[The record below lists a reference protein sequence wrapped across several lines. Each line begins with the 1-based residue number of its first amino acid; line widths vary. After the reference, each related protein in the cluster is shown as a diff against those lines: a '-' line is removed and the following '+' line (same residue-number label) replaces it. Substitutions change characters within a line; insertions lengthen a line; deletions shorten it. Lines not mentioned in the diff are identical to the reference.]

1 MKPRVFISAVTHEL
15 KQTRQLGANILTRL
29 GYEPVWQDIFG
40 TEGGDLRQ
48 MLRDKI
54 GGCDGLVHVV
64 GRAYGAEPPQPD
76 EEFGRV
82 SYTQFEL
89 RYAQKRKKKTWIL
102 FVEDGFPTDTPPEQ
116 LDLPPDPTHPDPL
129 AYQAERRGLQD
140 AWWQTLRG
148 ESHLWHAAATGADF
162 ELKVERLKDE
172 LGGLRRSFWRWQMT
186 VLLALFVLVGL
197 GVGLWATVFRQRD
210 EQKAEVQQL
219 NETIN
224 TQAEQIQ
231 AELAKLRPEN
241 IKSQLRKTIEET
253 YQKDLKEAEALKDW
267 KKRDDAKNYAAE
279 TRDKRLGKVDE
290 FLDSITKTIQA
301 GDASP
306 EFLELTRILADQGA
320 VEALKYI
327 ESQKARLLASAKQK
341 K

>member
-140 AWWQTLRG
+140 A
-148 ESHLWHAAATGADF
+148 
-162 ELKVERLKDE
+162 
-172 LGGLRRSFWRWQMT
+172 
-186 VLLALFVLVGL
+186 
-197 GVGLWATVFRQRD
+197 
-210 EQKAEVQQL
+210 
-219 NETIN
+219 
-224 TQAEQIQ
+224 
-231 AELAKLRPEN
+231 
-241 IKSQLRKTIEET
+241 
-253 YQKDLKEAEALKDW
+253 
-267 KKRDDAKNYAAE
+267 
-279 TRDKRLGKVDE
+279 
-290 FLDSITKTIQA
+290 
-301 GDASP
+301 
-306 EFLELTRILADQGA
+306 
-320 VEALKYI
+320 
-327 ESQKARLLASAKQK
+327 
-341 K
+341 